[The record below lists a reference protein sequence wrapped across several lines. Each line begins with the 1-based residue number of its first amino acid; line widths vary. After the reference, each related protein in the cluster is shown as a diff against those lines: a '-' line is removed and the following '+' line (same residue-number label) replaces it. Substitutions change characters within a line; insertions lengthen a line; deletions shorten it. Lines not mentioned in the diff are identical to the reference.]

1 MISLGNRKDS
11 KRSHVLMPVV
21 LSACAI
27 PISMLF
33 WIVNVTYSIIW
44 PDTVNSTEEYSVIS
58 PWRWLV
64 AVIIP
69 CLFLFWGLRR
79 KSVDTTGAILGLF
92 MGFILT
98 LSSFAHLSAI
108 VTFFVTGSKVTKFR
122 AAQKRKFE
130 ADFKEGGQRNWIQV
144 LCNGG
149 MAMQLALLYLLDIGS
164 GERPIDFDKE
174 YRSSWL
180 SVGILGTF
188 ACCNGDTWASELGTV
203 TGTGDPFLIT
213 TRKRVPRGTNGGV
226 SWIGLFFS
234 TLGGVVVGLSY
245 YIVVLNTVDTAV
257 LQVAAPQWPIIV
269 VAGFGGLFGSL
280 LDSLLG
286 ATLQYSGVD
295 EAGVIVEKPG
305 KGVRHICGKQIL
317 DNHSVNLLSSIGIA
331 LILPRIANIFW
342 P

>member
-1 MISLGNRKDS
+1 MSLGSRKETRHS
-11 KRSHVLMPVV
+11 GHSRVLMPVL

-33 WIVNVTYSIIW
+33 WIVNVAYSILW
-44 PDTVNSTEEYSVIS
+44 PDTANSTEEHSVIS
-58 PWRWLV
+58 PWRWLA

-69 CLFLFWGLRR
+69 LMFMSWGLRK
-79 KSVDTTGAILGLF
+79 KSIDISGAILGFF

-98 LSSFAHLSAI
+98 LSSFAHLMAL

-122 AAQKRKFE
+122 SVQKKKIE

-149 MAMQLALLYLLDIGS
+149 MATQLALLYLLDVGS

-180 SVGILGTF
+180 SIGIIGAV
-188 ACCNGDTWASELGTV
+188 ACCNGDTWASEIGTV
-203 TGTGDPFLIT
+203 VGMGDPFLIT
-213 TRKRVPRGTNGGV
+213 TRRSVPR
-226 SWIGLFFS
+226 
-234 TLGGVVVGLSY
+234 
-245 YIVVLNTVDTAV
+245 AV
-257 LQVAAPQWPIIV
+257 LQLAAPQWPIIV
-269 VAGFGGLFGSL
+269 VAAFAGLFGSI
-280 LDSLLG
+280 LDSILG

-295 EAGVIVEKPG
+295 EKGTIVERPG

-317 DNHSVNLLSSIGIA
+317 DNHSVNLLSTIGIT